1 MSALDMP
8 RRSVAVAV
16 HLDANR
22 INSRGGL
29 EHVNQLE
36 QWHEDGVILLEM
48 ARPAHEE
55 AKAGTDPRRRRKA
68 LGHIFTLTY
77 ADTGREQ
84 RRLKQVE
91 EVLFPGKAT
100 TQNERNDVEIVF
112 NADKYGA
119 ILVTADGASKSQPGG
134 ILGHREQLSQMGIQ
148 IMRDSEAV
156 DHIRERISI
165 RDRNA
170 RLIAGKTGKALPSW
184 VGED

>member
-1 MSALDMP
+1 MP
-8 RRSVAVAV
+8 PRSVAVTV

-22 INSRGGL
+22 INSRGRL

-36 QWHEDGVILLEM
+36 RWHEAGVILLEM
-48 ARPAHEE
+48 ARPAQEE
-55 AKAGTDPRRRRKA
+55 AKAGTDSRRRRKA

-84 RRLKQVE
+84 RRLKQIE
-91 EVLFPGKAT
+91 EVLFSGKAT

-148 IMRDSEAV
+148 VMRDSEAV
-156 DHIRERISI
+156 DHIRERIRI

-170 RLIAGKTGKALPSW
+170 RLVADKMGKALPSW